1 MRVKVELTLIKSI
14 LFLFLIVQIPL
25 NSNAERVRAMWVTA
39 WSLKNPKQIDQI
51 ISDAHTYGFNQIF
64 VQVRYRGD
72 ALYIPNKIFKTYT
85 NNETRSY
92 VLKESINFD
101 PLQYFIDNTKGSNIE
116 IHAWATIFVAS
127 TRDLTKLSEN
137 HLYFKHN
144 DWITCF
150 KNGKPMSN
158 EMNEGAFLDAG
169 IPEVQNYILSILSD
183 IVINYNIAG
192 LQLDYIRYPDT
203 LSGFNPLAIKQQKKS
218 NLSIQ
223 QWKVEQINQFVQAT
237 YKQLKSIK
245 PSLQITAAV
254 IAEPQKALNQYS
266 QDWPS
271 WVKNKYIDKVYLMAY
286 NTNNKSFHHL
296 VNNVEELK
304 LDNSKIVVGLRAWK
318 ETTEYP
324 AFRINEKLSI
334 LRKHGYKD
342 FAFYSYM
349 GMAENKYF
357 DKIRF

>member
-1 MRVKVELTLIKSI
+1 MKVELTIIKSV

-25 NSNAERVRAMWVTA
+25 NSSAERVRAMWVTA

-51 ISDAHTYGFNQIF
+51 ISDAQKYEFNQIF

-72 ALYIPNKIFKTYT
+72 ALYTPNKYSKNFLNPEAK
-85 NNETRSY
+85 SY
-92 VLKESINFD
+92 VLIESGGFD
-101 PLQYFIDNTKGSNIE
+101 PLQYFIDKTKGSKIE

-127 TRDLTKLSEN
+127 TRDLTKLAKD
-137 HLYFKHN
+137 HLYFKHS
-144 DWITCF
+144 DWITYL

-169 IPEVQNYILSILSD
+169 IAEVQKYILNILSD
-183 IVINYNIAG
+183 IVQNYEISG

-203 LSGFNPLAIKQQKKS
+203 LSGFNPIAIKQYKKS
-218 NLSIQ
+218 NLTFSE
-223 QWKVEQINQFVQAT
+223 WKVEQINQFVQNA
-237 YKQLKSIK
+237 YKQLKAIN
-245 PSLQITAAV
+245 PNLQVSAAV
-254 IAEPQKALNQYS
+254 IAEPNKAINQYS

-271 WVKNKYIDKVYLMAY
+271 WLQNKYIDKVYLMAY
-286 NTNNKSFHHL
+286 NSSNKSFHHL
-296 VNNVEELK
+296 VDKVDNLK
-304 LDNSKIVVGLRAWK
+304 VDNSKIVFGLRAWK

-349 GMAENKYF
+349 GMVENHYF
-357 DKIRF
+357 EKIRF